1 MRIVENR
8 TRISRE
14 EKINVNNM
22 SKDQA
27 QELTK
32 DIVKVCRSK
41 NSLKYLCF

>member
-1 MRIVENR
+1 VRIVENR

-27 QELTK
+27 QELTM
-32 DIVKVCRSK
+32 DIVKVCR
-41 NSLKYLCF
+41 